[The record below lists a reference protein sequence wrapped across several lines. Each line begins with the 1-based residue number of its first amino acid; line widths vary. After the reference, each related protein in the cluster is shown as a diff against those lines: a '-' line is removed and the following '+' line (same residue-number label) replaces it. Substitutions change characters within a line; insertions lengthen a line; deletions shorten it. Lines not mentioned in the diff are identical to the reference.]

1 MSELPCA
8 TIAPLPLR
16 LRRKILG
23 MSAILLP
30 LNHDESVDWVGFRN
44 HVLRTLNADLVPA
57 VNMDTGYAHLISES
71 VRKEVLRITAEICDG
86 RMYVAGAFVSD
97 RPGDALDWNGYREAL
112 DAIQFHGGTPV
123 IFQSFG
129 LTEMN
134 SEGMMRA
141 YENIGHHIGS
151 FIGFELGRMFAP
163 FGRIYDEEFYEQWIQ
178 IPQCIGAKHSSLSR
192 QMEWDRL
199 SIRDRVR
206 PEFRV
211 LTGNDLAIDM
221 VMYGSDYL
229 LGLST
234 FDPNSFS
241 LRDRYWESGDARF
254 FELNDWLQYLGM
266 FVFRQPVPAYK
277 HNAAQYLH
285 IKNQIASNRTYPN
298 SATRPENDIE
308 VLRIIA
314 QHLDTYHSNQ

>member
-1 MSELPCA
+1 MSDLHCA
-8 TIAPLPLR
+8 TLAPIPLR

-30 LNHDESVDWVGFRN
+30 LTDSDHVDWIGFRN
-44 HVLRTLNADLVPA
+44 HVLRTLSADLVPA

-71 VRKEVLRITAEICDG
+71 VRIEVLKVTQELCDG
-86 RMYVAGAFVSD
+86 KMFVAGAFVSD
-97 RPGDALDWNGYREAL
+97 RPGNALNWDGYRCAL
-112 DAIQFHGGTPV
+112 DAIQGHGGTPV

-134 SEGMMRA
+134 NQGMLRV
-141 YENIGHHIGS
+141 YENIGRHVDS

-163 FGRIYDEEFYEQWIQ
+163 FGRIYDAEFYEQWIQ
-178 IPQCIGAKHSSLSR
+178 IPQCIAAKHSSLSR

-199 SIRDRVR
+199 EIRDRVR

-234 FDPNSFS
+234 FDPGSFA
-241 LRDRYWESGDARF
+241 LRDRFWETGDPRF
-254 FELNDWLQYLGM
+254 YELNDWLQYLGM
-266 FVFRQPVPAYK
+266 FVFRPPVPAYK

-285 IKNQIASNRTYPN
+285 IKHQIASNRTYPN
-298 SATRPENDIE
+298 SATRPESDIE
-308 VLRIIA
+308 VLRAIA
-314 QHLDTYHSNQ
+314 QHLDAFH